1 MLDSSKLVLEDEIQ
15 KQGVLTAEAF
25 EKLGINWEAKSA
37 SPSSPLSISS
47 TIVVKPK
54 TGKKVFAGASV
65 DVIATVTNRSQNTM
79 SRVYGLS
86 KSENGFFDRLEF
98 PFGTLKPGET
108 KQWSVERKLPLAL
121 SERADLVEFEVHSD
135 TNIEEQEFIDDR
147 GDFSRN
153 TTASYL
159 QLLL

>member
-1 MLDSSKLVLEDEIQ
+1 MLDSSKPVLEDEIQ

-25 EKLGINWEAKSA
+25 EKLGIDWEAKSA

-79 SRVYGLS
+79 SRVIWFIKVREWLL
-86 KSENGFFDRLEF
+86 RPLEF

-108 KQWSVERKLPLAL
+108 KQWSSNVNYRW
-121 SERADLVEFEVHSD
+121 HSQKEL
-135 TNIEEQEFIDDR
+135 TW
-147 GDFSRN
+147 
-153 TTASYL
+153 
-159 QLLL
+159 